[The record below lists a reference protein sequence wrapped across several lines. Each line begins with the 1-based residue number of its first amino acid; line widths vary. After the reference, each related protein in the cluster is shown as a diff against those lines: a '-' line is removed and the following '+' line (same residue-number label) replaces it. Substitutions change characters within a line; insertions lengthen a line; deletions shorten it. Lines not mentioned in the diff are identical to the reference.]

1 MILYFRKSGEVE
13 MEEEL
18 YNLLLN
24 ENVFT
29 HGIGLDND
37 PNTLFKL
44 ESIIT
49 NGGLYSKEQLR
60 KKFGYDITGRVI
72 GNIRFTKDSY
82 ISLFDPSLDILM
94 NKILTDK
101 IRELSFKLNDI
112 TIMIDKCIESDLR
125 CKKNA
130 FDNSELIV
138 EKHIPI
144 RYFLGIIVP
153 KDSNVLHDVIKLL
166 NNYELNLP
174 VYDTDGFLLNQI
186 NIGKLKR

>member
-1 MILYFRKSGEVE
+1 

-82 ISLFDPSLDILM
+82 ISLFDPSLDILT

-101 IRELSFKLNDI
+101 IKELSFKLNDV

-153 KDSNVLHDVIKLL
+153 KESDVFHDVIKLL
-166 NNYELNLP
+166 NKYELNLP

>member
-101 IRELSFKLNDI
+101 IRELSFKLNDV

-153 KDSNVLHDVIKLL
+153 KDSNVFHDVIKLL
-166 NNYELNLP
+166 NKYELNLP

>member
-1 MILYFRKSGEVE
+1 

>member
-101 IRELSFKLNDI
+101 IRELSFKLNDV

-166 NNYELNLP
+166 NKYELNLP

>member
-166 NNYELNLP
+166 NKYELNLP

>member
-101 IRELSFKLNDI
+101 IRELSFKLNDV

-166 NNYELNLP
+166 NKYELNLP
-174 VYDTDGFLLNQI
+174 VYNTDGFLLNQI